1 MFCIDEFVG
10 EKKKN
15 VHSMLRN
22 LFIELLLGVVYCACK
37 FLTKRYSAQDY
48 FRTKERNDHTT
59 NAQRSRGGGCTFSTN
74 VKYKYLGNFREI
86 SSLKRCY
93 SERNGSNMF

>member
-59 NAQRSRGGGCTFSTN
+59 NAQRSRGGGVLSLPMSSIN
-74 VKYKYLGNFREI
+74 IWEI
-86 SSLKRCY
+86 FGKFLV
-93 SERNGSNMF
+93 